1 MLAVMYLWCT
11 GVVMDCDYI
20 QLSFVCK
27 PCTECT
33 ASEFLIPGLIGDN
46 ALIVYKLFISKEC
59 SALAITT
66 GVLMLD
72 LDGQILTPDERVLL
86 QNPNVGGII
95 LFSRNVAAPEQ
106 LLALTASIRDIRP
119 DILLAV
125 DQEGGRV
132 QRLKDGFTRLPPM
145 LLLGQYWQKHPQQ
158 ALQLAHDTG
167 WLMASE
173 VLAAGFDFSF
183 APVLD
188 LHTGR
193 SEVIGNRAF
202 AAETD
207 TLVALANAF
216 MQGMHEAGMAT
227 TGKHFPGHGSVEA
240 DSHLALPIDTRPL
253 EQIRAQDLQP
263 FVRCLSALDAV
274 MPAHVIYAQ
283 ADEHCAGFSRFWLQ
297 DILRTEMA
305 FDGVI
310 FSDDLV
316 MEAASAAGDMEQRV
330 QQALAAGCDMLLVC
344 NNRKAAL
351 DALHVVE
358 QGTVTIDAASAAR
371 LARMRRRQTPVW
383 GVLQQS
389 SRWQQVHKQLELFLA
404 HHTL

>member
-1 MLAVMYLWCT
+1 MA
-11 GVVMDCDYI
+11 
-20 QLSFVCK
+20 
-27 PCTECT
+27 
-33 ASEFLIPGLIGDN
+33 
-46 ALIVYKLFISKEC
+46 
-59 SALAITT
+59 TT
-66 GVLMLD
+66 SGVLMLD
-72 LDGQILTPDERVLL
+72 LEGHTLTADEREMLR
-86 QNPNVGGII
+86 NPYVGGII
-95 LFSRNVAAPEQ
+95 LFSRNVDEPQQ
-106 LLALTASIRDIRP
+106 LLALNASIRDIRP

-132 QRLKDGFTRLPPM
+132 QRLKEGFTRLPPM
-145 LLLGQYWQKHPQQ
+145 LLLGQHWHKHPEQ

-207 TLVALANAF
+207 TLVVLANAF

-240 DSHLALPIDTRPL
+240 DSHLALPIDNRPL
-253 EQIRAQDLQP
+253 EQIQAQDLQP
-263 FVRCLSALDAV
+263 FVRCLAQLDAV
-274 MPAHVIYAQ
+274 MPAHVIYSQ
-283 ADEHCAGFSRFWLQ
+283 ADDHCAGFSRFWLQ
-297 DILRTEMA
+297 DMLRRDMG
-305 FDGVI
+305 FHGVI

-316 MEAASAAGDMEQRV
+316 MEAASAAGSMPQRV
-330 QQALAAGCDMLLVC
+330 QQALTAGCDMLLVC

-351 DALHVVE
+351 EALAAVE
-358 QGTVTIDAASAAR
+358 LQNTLIDTASHTR
-371 LARMRRRQTPVW
+371 LAGMRRRSTPVW

-389 SRWQQVHKQLELFLA
+389 QRWQQVHKQLELFLA
-404 HHTL
+404 QHTL

>member
-1 MLAVMYLWCT
+1 MT
-11 GVVMDCDYI
+11 
-20 QLSFVCK
+20 
-27 PCTECT
+27 T
-33 ASEFLIPGLIGDN
+33 
-46 ALIVYKLFISKEC
+46 
-59 SALAITT
+59 TT

-72 LDGQILTPDERVLL
+72 LDGYTLTAEERVLL

-95 LFSRNVAAPEQ
+95 LFSRNVDEPEQ
-106 LLALTASIRDIRP
+106 LLALNAAIREIRP

-132 QRLKDGFTRLPPM
+132 QRLKEGFTRLPPM

-158 ALQLAHDTG
+158 ALALARDTG

-202 AAETD
+202 AAETA
-207 TLVALANAF
+207 TLVTLANAF

-240 DSHLALPIDTRPL
+240 DSHFALPIDNRTL
-253 EQIRAQDLQP
+253 AQIRAQDLQP
-263 FVRCLSALDAV
+263 FVQCMSQLDAV
-274 MPAHVIYAQ
+274 MPAHVIYPQ

-297 DILRTEMA
+297 DILRQEMA

-316 MEAASAAGDMEQRV
+316 MAAASAAGNMSQRV
-330 QQALAAGCDMLLVC
+330 EQALRAGCDMLLVC
-344 NNRKAAL
+344 NNREAAL
-351 DALHVVE
+351 EAIVAADTHAAL
-358 QGTVTIDAASAAR
+358 ISSASAAR
-371 LARMRRRQTPVW
+371 LSSMRRRQMPVW
-383 GVLQQS
+383 GELQQGE
-389 SRWQQVHKQLELFLA
+389 RWQQVHKQLESFLA
-404 HHTL
+404 QHTL

>member
-1 MLAVMYLWCT
+1 M
-11 GVVMDCDYI
+11 
-20 QLSFVCK
+20 
-27 PCTECT
+27 
-33 ASEFLIPGLIGDN
+33 
-46 ALIVYKLFISKEC
+46 
-59 SALAITT
+59 AIKS

-72 LDGQILTPDERVLL
+72 LEGLKLTADERVLL
-86 QNPNVGGII
+86 RNPHIGGII
-95 LFSRNVAAPEQ
+95 LFSRNVAEPEQ
-106 LLALTASIRDIRP
+106 LLALNASIRDIRP

-132 QRLKDGFTRLPPM
+132 QRLKEGFTRLPPM
-145 LLLGQYWQKHPQQ
+145 LLLGQHWQKHPEE
-158 ALQLAHDTG
+158 ALTLAHDTG

-207 TLVALANAF
+207 TLAALANAF

-240 DSHLALPIDTRPL
+240 DSHLALPIDDRPL
-253 EQIRAQDLQP
+253 DQIRAQDLQP
-263 FVRCLSALDAV
+263 FVRCMSELDAV
-274 MPAHVIYAQ
+274 MPAHVIYSQ

-297 DILRTEMA
+297 DILRREMG

-316 MEAASAAGDMEQRV
+316 MEAASAAGDMSQRV
-330 QQALAAGCDMLLVC
+330 EQALLAGCDMLLVC
-344 NNRKAAL
+344 NNRGAALEALAAVEKAAQMQSSL
-351 DALHVVE
+351 
-358 QGTVTIDAASAAR
+358 IDPASSAR
-371 LARMRRRQTPVW
+371 LAGMRRRNTPFW

-389 SRWQQVHKQLELFLA
+389 PRWQQVHKQLESFLA
-404 HHTL
+404 KHTL

>member
-1 MLAVMYLWCT
+1 VA
-11 GVVMDCDYI
+11 
-20 QLSFVCK
+20 
-27 PCTECT
+27 
-33 ASEFLIPGLIGDN
+33 
-46 ALIVYKLFISKEC
+46 IS
-59 SALAITT
+59 S

-72 LDGQILTPDERVLL
+72 VEGETLTADERVML
-86 QNPNVGGII
+86 QDPYIGGII
-95 LFSRNVAAPEQ
+95 LFSRNVGDPQQ
-106 LLALTASIRDIRP
+106 LLALTASMRDIRP

-132 QRLKDGFTRLPPM
+132 QRLKEGFTRLPPM
-145 LLLGQYWQKHPQQ
+145 FLLGQHWQKHPHD
-158 ALQLAHDTG
+158 ALKLAHDTG

-240 DSHLALPIDTRPL
+240 DSHHTLPVDDRPL
-253 EQIRAQDLQP
+253 AQIRAQDLQP
-263 FVRCLSALDAV
+263 FVRCMPQLDAV
-274 MPAHVIYAQ
+274 MPAHVIYSQ
-283 ADEHCAGFSRFWLQ
+283 VDPHCAGFSRFWLQ
-297 DILRTEMA
+297 DILRGEMA
-305 FDGVI
+305 FDGVV

-316 MEAASAAGDMEQRV
+316 MAAASAAGNMQQRV
-330 QQALAAGCDMLLVC
+330 GQALAAGCDMLLVC

-351 DALHVVE
+351 EALTAV
-358 QGTVTIDAASAAR
+358 QAQRALIDPASHIRMAN
-371 LARMRRRQTPVW
+371 MRRRQTPFW

-389 SRWQQVHKQLELFLA
+389 QRWQQVHKQLESFLA
-404 HHTL
+404 QHTL